1 VKTAMIENRWPMKK
15 TRTIASLPPYRPDD
29 INIYTKPLYA
39 SLSLKGF
46 DILEK
51 SPDYFSFQWLFKNI
65 RRIDILHIHWPSKYY
80 TSDAS
85 IKILIKLLIFTIK
98 LLTCRFSGI
107 KIVWTAHNLYP
118 HYYYPVRY
126 PQIYHCMHKLARR
139 LIVNLSNL
147 IIVHCQ
153 TAANLIQQHFG
164 CKPEKIIVLPHG
176 SLYGWFPIK
185 GVSTIDARKR
195 QNLPLQAFIY
205 LCFGRI
211 EPYKG
216 IQNLLEVC
224 KKHLGDE
231 DIIII
236 AGKPTDLSL
245 MKRLEKE
252 STPRVIFEMR
262 YIPDAEM
269 EYYFAASDVVV
280 LPYENILTSGA
291 AVTALSFGKPVIAPE
306 MGCLPEILD
315 KDFSILYDP
324 KDLDGLSN
332 ALRKSKE
339 LDLSLAKKQA
349 QKRAEELGWEGIS
362 IKTAKALEKLISK

>member
-1 VKTAMIENRWPMKK
+1 MSNIQRNDIKI
-15 TRTIASLPPYRPDD
+15 TIAPLPPYRPDG

-51 SPDYFSFQWLFKNI
+51 SPDYFSFKWLFKNI
-65 RRIDILHIHWPSKYY
+65 RRIDILHIHWLSKYY

-107 KIVWTAHNLYP
+107 KIVWTVHNLYP
-118 HYYYPVRY
+118 HYYYTVKF
-126 PQIYHCMHKLARR
+126 QNIYNFIQKSARR
-139 LIVNLSNL
+139 LIVKLSNL

-153 TAANLIQQHFG
+153 TAADLIQQHFG
-164 CKPEKIIVLPHG
+164 CKPGKIIVLPHG
-176 SLYGWFPIK
+176 SLCGWFPIK
-185 GVSTIDARKR
+185 GVSKTEARKKL
-195 QNLPLQAFIY
+195 NFPFQAFIY

-231 DIIII
+231 DVIMV

-245 MKRLEKE
+245 KRRLEAE
-252 STPRVIFEMR
+252 RSSRMIFEMR
-262 YIPDAEM
+262 YIPDAEI

-315 KDFSILYDP
+315 EDFSILYDP
-324 KDLDGLSN
+324 KDPDGLSN
-332 ALRKSKE
+332 ALRKAKE

-349 QKRAEELGWEGIS
+349 QKRAQELRWEGIS
-362 IKTAKALEKLISK
+362 IKTAKAFEKLISG

>member
-1 VKTAMIENRWPMKK
+1 MMSNIQRNDIKI
-15 TRTIASLPPYRPDD
+15 TIAPLPPYRPDD

-51 SPDYFSFQWLFKNI
+51 SPDYFSFKWLFKNI

-107 KIVWTAHNLYP
+107 KIVWTVHNLYP

-126 PQIYHCMHKLARR
+126 PQIYHYIHKLARR
-139 LIVNLSNL
+139 LIATLSNL
-147 IIVHCQ
+147 IIAHCHV
-153 TAANLIQQHFG
+153 AERLIRQHFG

-176 SLYGWFPIK
+176 SLCGWFPIK
-185 GVSTIDARKR
+185 GVSKTEARKKL
-195 QNLPLQAFIY
+195 NFPLQAFIY

-216 IQNLLEVC
+216 IKNLLEVC

-231 DIIII
+231 DIVIV

-245 MKRLEKE
+245 KRRLEAERPSK
-252 STPRVIFEMR
+252 VIFEMR
-262 YIPDAEM
+262 YIPDAEI
-269 EYYFAASDVVV
+269 EYYFATSDMVV

-315 KDFSILYDP
+315 KDFSILYNH
-324 KDLDGLSN
+324 KDSKGLSN
-332 ALRKSKE
+332 ALNKAKE
-339 LDLSLAKKQA
+339 LDRSLAKKQA
-349 QKRAEELGWEGIS
+349 QKRAEELRWEGIS
-362 IKTAKALEKLISK
+362 IKTAKAFEKLISG